1 MMAER
6 IFLVLSALVWLPYGV
21 FCFFQ
26 PGYLVQAAGVSAST
40 VTGTLELRAMY
51 GGLQAGIGA
60 LALVGSIRASFVR
73 PALVALA
80 FLCGGLGT
88 SRLMGAVA
96 TGELSSYT
104 AMALVFEWASA
115 SIAVWLLYRAPTRG
129 SADAPAAR
137 SSRHRSGP

>member
-1 MMAER
+1 VMAER
-6 IFLVLSALVWLPYGV
+6 IFLALSALVWLPYGV

-60 LALVGSIRASFVR
+60 LALVGSIRASVRR

-96 TGELSSYT
+96 AGELSSYT
-104 AMALVFEWASA
+104 TMALVFEWASA
-115 SIAVWLLYRAPTRG
+115 GIAVWLLSRATVST
-129 SADAPAAR
+129 SAPG
-137 SSRHRSGP
+137 SSRQRSGPCRPL